1 MSTENKAL
9 VRRWFEEVWNQGNAS
24 AIEEM
29 LATEGIVHGL
39 GPDSRGPAGFKPFHA
54 AYRTAF
60 PDVTITIEEIIGEG
74 DIVAVRWNATG
85 TYRGEGLGAA
95 AKGKAVRFGGMAFAR
110 VEGGKLVEGWNTFDQ
125 LGMFQQLGAISPPA
139 AI

>member
-60 PDVTITIEEIIGEG
+60 PDVTITISKDG
-74 DIVAVRWNATG
+74 DQLAVQATG
-85 TYRGEGLGAA
+85 QPRDIAIPESDT
-95 AKGKAVRFGGMAFAR
+95 
-110 VEGGKLVEGWNTFDQ
+110 TFRSR
-125 LGMFQQLGAISPPA
+125 ISPVRLSFGRNA
-139 AI
+139 AGQVSHLILHEANRDLVAPRK